1 LKKNLKK
8 KNYLKK
14 DNDEKI
20 DLAKFESTI
29 LTNNE
34 KLLLLQWIP
43 INLQNKKWTLLLR
56 ASRDGYT
63 VQAFHNKC
71 NNKAPTIVIIHSNNN
86 HVFGGFTPISWD
98 SSNTSKV
105 EDTKASFLFLL
116 RSQRGDQ
123 PNKFS
128 LKSTANCHIYCH
140 QSYGPTFGGG
150 FDFNICE
157 NCGTTNS
164 SYSNFGHTYDHA
176 NDKDKLAGA
185 YNFTVK
191 DYEVYVLE

>member
-1 LKKNLKK
+1 LKK

-63 VQAFHNKC
+63 AQVFHNKC
-71 NNKAPTIVIIHSNNN
+71 NNKAPTIVIVHSNNN

-98 SSNTSKV
+98 SNSSYKA

-128 LKSTANCHIYCH
+128 LKSTSNASHIYCH
-140 QSYGPTFGGG
+140 QSYCPMFGSGP
-150 FDFNICE
+150 DLYMCDNCNIV
-157 NCGTTNS
+157 NS
-164 SYSNFGHTYDHA
+164 SYSNFGTTYDHA
-176 NDKDKLAGA
+176 SDQNKLAGS